1 MPRII
6 KKCVQDSGYISVRVC
21 CLTGALFAYSS
32 SVFAV
37 LPNTA
42 LPQGGNFIHGTGH
55 IGQHGTIM
63 NVSQNTGNAVIKWDD
78 FSIGGNATVNFTGPK
93 TNFNVLNY
101 VDSGKMSRIYGNLN
115 AKDGNVFL
123 VNTAGTLIA
132 KSAQIDVGSL
142 YVSNKKMSESQ
153 LAAFQNNAT
162 INGTNTGAELM
173 SLGYVK
179 ANKISFDGDRIVL
192 DNDRLSNSVGVP
204 MNVDN
209 KNVVIN
215 TTDANEVVIGHTVY
229 TDEYKTYAG
238 GEKNFK
244 VNVNS
249 AEQDVKGYM
258 WIKDVEQLQAM
269 NTNLS
274 GNYALHN
281 SIDATNTMEAGK
293 HFQSIGN
300 ETTKFTGKLDGLAS
314 GIDDV
319 SHSIF
324 ELTID
329 GSNNVGLFGIT
340 DNASIKNLI
349 ITSGKVNGT
358 GNNVGSIVGSASNT
372 VIQNIA
378 STMDVTGHQN
388 VGGIAGNIVGGH
400 ASNLY
405 NSGYITGH
413 QNVGGIV
420 GSLSNSILDGQSHN
434 MGQIRGDNNTSFN
447 VGGLVGY
454 ASDSIIGTVGKDAPL
469 IINQLTVAGGYNIGG
484 IVGSAY
490 NTDIYNAK
498 NLSNILGT
506 GFTTEILVY
515 HTSSHKQ
522 DVANGDKQDGYARV
536 EVNVSN
542 VGGIAGNVKG
552 NATISNVVNE
562 GGNVRTSVEKNS
574 NDIYKAGNVGGIIG
588 RAEGI
593 IDASSK
599 GTGIVISNA
608 LNKENN
614 VRGAHNIGGIV
625 GYFENGTITQS
636 TNSGGN
642 IMGTGARNKNGF
654 VQEIIRRNNNE
665 PFNIGNIGGIAGY
678 MFGDSAFISQS
689 GNRGDVHSQYI
700 SGDVIPETAKAANV
714 GGIVGKISR
723 NNTKSLDDIKNK
735 VHGAAISESYNT
747 GNVQGFTGV
756 GGIAGMM
763 YNGEVEGSYN
773 LGIVSSTRKSN
784 THLQSVDPLN
794 MGGIVGD
801 STEKTNAKVLIYNVY
816 NSGQVGNEKYT
827 TYGRHVGGVIGRLS
841 GDVVQSYNTGAIYN
855 GYNVVGGIVGW
866 MYKGSIVNSFNAGN
880 ITVLNRNSAESQVGG
895 IVGAVDLS
903 PGDIV
908 ISNVYNLG
916 VLRSFQSNIGGEN
929 SLGGIVGQINNWDQN
944 KDSKL
949 EISNAYTLG
958 KLYGAKIAPDG
969 VVSKNNN
976 GVNQIIGK
984 TKGEPHDIKNTY
996 YIAPDETTKDSF
1008 IDLSAK
1014 DKQQVNKYIEYAN
1027 RTKADEY
1034 KYVDKDGN
1042 TIKLNFSSDN
1052 GSHSGDVTD
1061 DGDWRIYEGSTIPI
1075 LNAFTPSAEGFFA
1088 GNKTEMEKLDKI
1100 QYGTAYNPLL
1110 TIITANQQNST
1121 LTYDWKK
1128 LNASNN
1134 SSFAVY
1140 NAGLTIENFYNKGNY
1155 FGGTIY
1161 SDGALSINGQDDQ
1174 IMLIG
1179 SAGKL
1184 YGSSVNIDAC
1194 GDLYMYGRID
1204 TTGKNDNGSID
1215 ITGDSVEIIGQLI
1228 SAKGGE
1234 KTLVPEVAGTVVE
1247 HKGDYSDI
1255 ANVKVAMPSVG
1266 SLYGTH
1272 ITAATGVKGDVNIT
1286 ASKGDVEVLYGVAKN
1301 GKVIAYGNYNIK
1313 ATGNVYI
1320 DSDIDA
1326 QSNLN
1331 ITSPGEIVMDGS
1343 NIGKV
1348 DSNSREESNKKFH
1361 KFLDHFSNTNV
1372 NSGVINLNSG
1382 IEGVKADA
1390 IVTMDIWDSNKK
1402 TFDLNMYDLDNTI
1415 EGDFTRK
1422 INNLKVTNNGENLTG
1437 RNITYIW
1444 VSDAEQLKGIQVYA
1458 EKNPNEN
1465 FLSYNF
1471 ALKNNIDANG
1481 LKEYKAI
1488 GSGSEAFN
1496 GDFRGLNN
1504 NIVGLKVEATNGNAG
1519 IFAHIGKNGRV
1530 NDVNVISSD
1539 FKGASVGV
1547 IAGLNEGKIKNVT
1560 TFGNDIISEGN
1571 VRLPDEIGS
1580 VGAAGGVAGINSGT
1594 IDKANVNDVVIADS
1608 TNDAIGQSI
1617 DSSAGG
1623 IAGVN
1628 SGLIKNS
1635 STNSAITSNN
1645 DDARALGGI
1654 VGINLGKVDNVDSYG
1669 IVNGSYKGKDKVYL
1683 TENIGG
1689 IVGAN
1694 FNGGSVINAYNEAYV
1709 FGSNAVGGIVGYSGA
1724 NNHLGVS
1731 EKNVIQNV
1739 VNSGII
1745 ISSSEGL
1752 KDEQGRPDLSHN
1764 TGGLIGNN
1772 INTNLSDARN
1782 TGYIVGGENV
1792 GGLVGNNG
1800 QYSTMT
1806 NIVNDGS
1813 ASINGEKYVGGI
1825 AGKNSGTIDAKKS
1838 NLINN
1843 GKIYGNQYVGGI
1855 AGYNTSTGKISN
1867 TINDISLFVKGN
1879 DAKYFG
1885 GVAGLNEGTI
1895 SDAMNRGSV
1904 NAKDATYVGGIA
1916 GHNKGVLANAGNSK
1930 TGKVEGKD
1938 FVGGVAGL
1946 NDGTLANGVTI
1957 ENHGEVIAHLGGAGG
1972 IFAKNTA
1979 DAETV
1984 ILINDGKVTGSD
1996 SKGSVDGT
2004 GGIFGVNIG
2013 SFTHS
2018 SMYNT
2023 VNGQVSGHSNVGG
2036 LIGINSGNITGGRDD
2051 AGNYYKD
2058 QIYNNGVI
2066 NATGD
2071 NVGGLFGQ
2079 NSGRI
2084 IAAYNTGA
2092 VNGVNN
2098 VGGIAGVNSG
2108 SIDQVFNNVI
2118 NDGFINGT
2126 LNVGAIVGD
2135 NSGAGKVV
2143 DAYTTTN
2150 VKGNANDKALVGI
2163 GNEVSFDKAK
2173 WNSYGDGAVEGT
2185 NKLLSVFLTKLHF
2198 EPIQENLNKIIYN
2211 AGKQA
2216 VTIQGE
2222 KNVNGNIILNVVVG
2236 DVVIGTLTTASMVN
2250 DADAAHSLQDYIN
2263 SNVLLN
2269 PNKDAQ
2275 NAGEYLLFGTKQID
2289 GHNNLGFDIADF
2301 KFNIKKATI
2310 DLILNTVERVYGN
2323 TTITKGEYGY
2333 DFSANVNE
2341 AMKNELSGGI
2351 TMTDKSDAAV
2361 DGLAAGKTTN
2371 DAGDYSW
2378 RGKFTM
2384 SSDLANNYQFD
2395 NNGSSSKVFTG
2406 VSVINKAQLSI
2417 NVGNVSTIYGTAF
2430 NEKDY
2435 SYDFE
2440 AGKGLV
2446 NGDKADILGNIIYA
2460 NSAVGTGGKVTAD
2473 AGTHMD
2479 AVGITGLNELKN
2491 YNVTVNKGD
2500 AVINKAQLS
2509 INVGNVS
2516 TEYGVKFD
2524 ESEYTH
2530 TTSGLVNGDNENV
2543 LGEIIYKNE
2552 AAFDGSN
2559 GKVTADAGIHA
2570 GAIDLDRTNLNNL
2583 KNYDVTVN
2591 KGDASIAKKII
2602 NIGLKDKVHI
2612 YGDKETAD
2620 HVING
2625 NIGWVNGDKY
2635 SNGDVILNVTDG
2647 AYTDGKTNDV
2657 GDYKVTGNAA
2667 GAGANAA
2674 TINKNYDFVVVGNS
2688 KVEQKE
2694 ISLNDFVANIVYGTK
2709 GDKFTVGNIS
2719 INEGGLVY
2727 GDKVTVGGNAKYDV
2741 VVGGEYDTN
2750 RGGRDTADAGNYVDS
2765 LKVSGLTL
2773 IGDKASNYKLSGTS
2787 MLGDIKVDKAQ
2798 LSINV
2803 GNVST
2808 EYGTKFDESEY
2819 THTTSGLVNGDNEN
2833 VLGEII
2839 YKNEAAFDGSNGK
2852 WTADAGIHA
2861 GAIDLDRTNMNNLKN
2876 YDVTVNKGD
2885 AVINKAQLA
2894 INANDLTLELG
2905 SKPNY
2910 TGSISGLVN
2919 GDEQYESIFGI
2930 TDTKLE

>member
-1 MPRII
+1 MCIR
-6 KKCVQDSGYISVRVC
+6 
-21 CLTGALFAYSS
+21 
-32 SVFAV
+32 
-37 LPNTA
+37 
-42 LPQGGNFIHGTGH
+42 
-55 IGQHGTIM
+55 
-63 NVSQNTGNAVIKWDD
+63 
-78 FSIGGNATVNFTGPK
+78 
-93 TNFNVLNY
+93 
-101 VDSGKMSRIYGNLN
+101 
-115 AKDGNVFL
+115 
-123 VNTAGTLIA
+123 
-132 KSAQIDVGSL
+132 
-142 YVSNKKMSESQ
+142 
-153 LAAFQNNAT
+153 
-162 INGTNTGAELM
+162 
-173 SLGYVK
+173 
-179 ANKISFDGDRIVL
+179 DR
-192 DNDRLSNSVGVP
+192 
-204 MNVDN
+204 
-209 KNVVIN
+209 
-215 TTDANEVVIGHTVY
+215 
-229 TDEYKTYAG
+229 
-238 GEKNFK
+238 
-244 VNVNS
+244 
-249 AEQDVKGYM
+249 
-258 WIKDVEQLQAM
+258 
-269 NTNLS
+269 
-274 GNYALHN
+274 
-281 SIDATNTMEAGK
+281 
-293 HFQSIGN
+293 
-300 ETTKFTGKLDGLAS
+300 
-314 GIDDV
+314 
-319 SHSIF
+319 
-324 ELTID
+324 
-329 GSNNVGLFGIT
+329 
-340 DNASIKNLI
+340 
-349 ITSGKVNGT
+349 
-358 GNNVGSIVGSASNT
+358 
-372 VIQNIA
+372 
-378 STMDVTGHQN
+378 
-388 VGGIAGNIVGGH
+388 
-400 ASNLY
+400 
-405 NSGYITGH
+405 
-413 QNVGGIV
+413 
-420 GSLSNSILDGQSHN
+420 
-434 MGQIRGDNNTSFN
+434 
-447 VGGLVGY
+447 
-454 ASDSIIGTVGKDAPL
+454 
-469 IINQLTVAGGYNIGG
+469 
-484 IVGSAY
+484 
-490 NTDIYNAK
+490 
-498 NLSNILGT
+498 
-506 GFTTEILVY
+506 
-515 HTSSHKQ
+515 
-522 DVANGDKQDGYARV
+522 
-536 EVNVSN
+536 
-542 VGGIAGNVKG
+542 
-552 NATISNVVNE
+552 
-562 GGNVRTSVEKNS
+562 
-574 NDIYKAGNVGGIIG
+574 
-588 RAEGI
+588 
-593 IDASSK
+593 
-599 GTGIVISNA
+599 
-608 LNKENN
+608 
-614 VRGAHNIGGIV
+614 
-625 GYFENGTITQS
+625 
-636 TNSGGN
+636 
-642 IMGTGARNKNGF
+642 
-654 VQEIIRRNNNE
+654 
-665 PFNIGNIGGIAGY
+665 
-678 MFGDSAFISQS
+678 
-689 GNRGDVHSQYI
+689 
-700 SGDVIPETAKAANV
+700 
-714 GGIVGKISR
+714 
-723 NNTKSLDDIKNK
+723 
-735 VHGAAISESYNT
+735 
-747 GNVQGFTGV
+747 
-756 GGIAGMM
+756 
-763 YNGEVEGSYN
+763 
-773 LGIVSSTRKSN
+773 
-784 THLQSVDPLN
+784 
-794 MGGIVGD
+794 
-801 STEKTNAKVLIYNVY
+801 
-816 NSGQVGNEKYT
+816 
-827 TYGRHVGGVIGRLS
+827 
-841 GDVVQSYNTGAIYN
+841 
-855 GYNVVGGIVGW
+855 
-866 MYKGSIVNSFNAGN
+866 
-880 ITVLNRNSAESQVGG
+880 
-895 IVGAVDLS
+895 
-903 PGDIV
+903 
-908 ISNVYNLG
+908 
-916 VLRSFQSNIGGEN
+916 
-929 SLGGIVGQINNWDQN
+929 
-944 KDSKL
+944 
-949 EISNAYTLG
+949 
-958 KLYGAKIAPDG
+958 
-969 VVSKNNN
+969 
-976 GVNQIIGK
+976 
-984 TKGEPHDIKNTY
+984 
-996 YIAPDETTKDSF
+996 
-1008 IDLSAK
+1008 
-1014 DKQQVNKYIEYAN
+1014 
-1027 RTKADEY
+1027 
-1034 KYVDKDGN
+1034 
-1042 TIKLNFSSDN
+1042 
-1052 GSHSGDVTD
+1052 
-1061 DGDWRIYEGSTIPI
+1061 
-1075 LNAFTPSAEGFFA
+1075 
-1088 GNKTEMEKLDKI
+1088 
-1100 QYGTAYNPLL
+1100 
-1110 TIITANQQNST
+1110 
-1121 LTYDWKK
+1121 
-1128 LNASNN
+1128 
-1134 SSFAVY
+1134 
-1140 NAGLTIENFYNKGNY
+1140 
-1155 FGGTIY
+1155 
-1161 SDGALSINGQDDQ
+1161 
-1174 IMLIG
+1174 
-1179 SAGKL
+1179 
-1184 YGSSVNIDAC
+1184 
-1194 GDLYMYGRID
+1194 
-1204 TTGKNDNGSID
+1204 
-1215 ITGDSVEIIGQLI
+1215 
-1228 SAKGGE
+1228 
-1234 KTLVPEVAGTVVE
+1234 
-1247 HKGDYSDI
+1247 
-1255 ANVKVAMPSVG
+1255 
-1266 SLYGTH
+1266 
-1272 ITAATGVKGDVNIT
+1272 
-1286 ASKGDVEVLYGVAKN
+1286 
-1301 GKVIAYGNYNIK
+1301 
-1313 ATGNVYI
+1313 
-1320 DSDIDA
+1320 
-1326 QSNLN
+1326 
-1331 ITSPGEIVMDGS
+1331 
-1343 NIGKV
+1343 
-1348 DSNSREESNKKFH
+1348 
-1361 KFLDHFSNTNV
+1361 
-1372 NSGVINLNSG
+1372 
-1382 IEGVKADA
+1382 
-1390 IVTMDIWDSNKK
+1390 
-1402 TFDLNMYDLDNTI
+1402 
-1415 EGDFTRK
+1415 
-1422 INNLKVTNNGENLTG
+1422 
-1437 RNITYIW
+1437 
-1444 VSDAEQLKGIQVYA
+1444 
-1458 EKNPNEN
+1458 
-1465 FLSYNF
+1465 
-1471 ALKNNIDANG
+1471 
-1481 LKEYKAI
+1481 
-1488 GSGSEAFN
+1488 
-1496 GDFRGLNN
+1496 
-1504 NIVGLKVEATNGNAG
+1504 
-1519 IFAHIGKNGRV
+1519 
-1530 NDVNVISSD
+1530 
-1539 FKGASVGV
+1539 
-1547 IAGLNEGKIKNVT
+1547 
-1560 TFGNDIISEGN
+1560 
-1571 VRLPDEIGS
+1571 
-1580 VGAAGGVAGINSGT
+1580 
-1594 IDKANVNDVVIADS
+1594 
-1608 TNDAIGQSI
+1608 
-1617 DSSAGG
+1617 
-1623 IAGVN
+1623 
-1628 SGLIKNS
+1628 
-1635 STNSAITSNN
+1635 
-1645 DDARALGGI
+1645 
-1654 VGINLGKVDNVDSYG
+1654 
-1669 IVNGSYKGKDKVYL
+1669 VYL

-2750 RGGRDTADAGNYVDS
+2750 RGGRDTADAGNYADS
-2765 LKVSGLTL
+2765 LQVSGLTL